1 MPRKP
6 HRRERLVSASAFPP
20 LSDQELVD
28 FLRELTESLPGD
40 LAETV
45 HAALDRGD
53 DPAGL
58 ARVVRDELRARG
70 QIPS

>member
-1 MPRKP
+1 
-6 HRRERLVSASAFPP
+6 VSAFPP
-20 LSDQELVD
+20 LSDKELAE
-28 FLRELTESLPGD
+28 FLRELTETLPGD

-45 HAALDRGD
+45 RAALDRGD

>member
-6 HRRERLVSASAFPP
+6 PRQFRAGGAAFPP
-20 LSDQELVD
+20 LSDAELTE
-28 FLRELTESLPGD
+28 FLRELATTLPDD

-45 HAALDRGD
+45 TTALDRGD
-53 DPAGL
+53 DPGGL
-58 ARVVRDELRARG
+58 ARVVRNELRQRG